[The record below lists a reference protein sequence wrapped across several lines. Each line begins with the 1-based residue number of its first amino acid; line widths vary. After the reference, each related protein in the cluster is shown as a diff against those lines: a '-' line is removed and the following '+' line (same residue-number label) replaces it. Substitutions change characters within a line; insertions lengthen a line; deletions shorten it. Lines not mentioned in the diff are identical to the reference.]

1 MTTNSEA
8 TLQSVDTRI
17 ERLEISIRHL
27 AGLVESGFETIND
40 RFDRLETSM
49 YKFENKT
56 EQRQIK
62 QRAKNRELSSRTK
75 RLETFSSRMSS
86 HTGIAF

>member
-75 RLETFSSRMSS
+75 RLETFSSRMSR